1 MPTSRAMW
9 RTTQQE
15 KFGRVGYQDMAFTDS
30 AKKERMVNVVQVA
43 TTCFRCGLRLSRNV
57 DHSVTELSFQMEYYV
72 FHEQYKMCLQILL
85 PLGMISQENASNSN
99 MKFFMGYYWKEST
112 FPQRVDRQPELSRW
126 HGTGSFALTKPP
138 WHLFLTFMPVM
149 SNSRPACGPVE
160 DFVRAR
166 LGFRCGKSTLHMT
179 CPYFDD
185 LEFDIFDGG
194 GPQCPLSRLLPL
206 QLRIRTLS
214 VH

>member
-1 MPTSRAMW
+1 
-9 RTTQQE
+9 
-15 KFGRVGYQDMAFTDS
+15 
-30 AKKERMVNVVQVA
+30 
-43 TTCFRCGLRLSRNV
+43 
-57 DHSVTELSFQMEYYV
+57 
-72 FHEQYKMCLQILL
+72 
-85 PLGMISQENASNSN
+85 
-99 MKFFMGYYWKEST
+99 
-112 FPQRVDRQPELSRW
+112 
-126 HGTGSFALTKPP
+126 
-138 WHLFLTFMPVM
+138 MPVM
-149 SNSRPACGPVE
+149 SNSQPACGPVE